1 MHVSV
6 EKTLLFLQDALL
18 ISRRPSFHQSWLS
31 SGSLEGKGESINV

>member
-6 EKTLLFLQDALL
+6 EKTLLFLDALL
-18 ISRRPSFHQSWLS
+18 ISRRPSFHQSWVR